1 MASPPKTPA
10 AFCCWLVWSSWACSD
25 GLETRVGVVVFRE
38 CKYFKYQLCL
48 VENFVIMF
56 SCASS
61 AWFGSETIA
70 SLIWKWKFYVDG
82 D

>member
-38 CKYFKYQLCL
+38 CKYFKYQLCGKFRDLCSRVLARRGL
-48 VENFVIMF
+48 VVKL
-56 SCASS
+56 SR
-61 AWFGSETIA
+61 
-70 SLIWKWKFYVDG
+70 L
-82 D
+82 